1 MRTETDYTKVK
12 PKISGHLRGIT
23 AATTGN
29 KIYISDSDFVYN
41 TLTIRQATSDAD
53 EITVGAAII
62 SSCNFTL
69 WNDSGKFSGWDW
81 TNSAIEL
88 YLEFGNETV
97 YIGSF
102 VIISHTESGNTIKVE
117 ALDWLKVFDSHELG
131 ECKMNWPIDAVDA
144 VNTIL
149 TTGVKNMEVS
159 GLDNAEGIML
169 TDPGDDSMTNRD
181 ALSYIAQCLGRFVI
195 SKTDDE
201 TKKVTLNFG
210 WYDTAN
216 AYDAGTTFSHQLRT
230 DSVKVTGV
238 EVTTGDG
245 KTTEKRGTTTGYV
258 AIISDNPFISSK
270 NIVAIAD
277 RIAASILG
285 LEFRPGDFALLSNVR
300 IEAGDAITISTREE
314 SNIITLA
321 TDVTYKPSQIKE
333 SVIAHA
339 EEADGDLQI
348 KKAAYVRRVINNE
361 LNNPNSDL
369 SKAISGSGGEGGGRT
384 PEEAYADTR
393 PDDWLVMPEPRYDN
407 DIYLLY
413 SAYEGVYSPVLIY
426 AYTSTKAES
435 VKFEIGTSDETG
447 AFVSNI
453 SQTVESDSSA
463 SSKNSVHTWEYNITE
478 DLLSDVLSDGNRQC
492 IIKISATSL
501 TRLDVKAGSPYNG
514 ERYNVDIVEFCGAAS
529 LISDLDMPGSLLY
542 FTLRGENSLQAISST
557 SSSSASLSTL
567 RELLVVRELNTSN
580 FAARGLSSAFSNCYA
595 LISVPKFDAT
605 NATDVSH
612 MFSNCY
618 NLEYFDGLENVSDGI
633 NMYNMFAFCRRLST
647 FPDNIG
653 IEHASNVSN
662 MFYNCESLKTIPDL
676 NIDIATSASQM
687 FYQCYNIETVG
698 NISMKSC
705 TSSAYMFKSCQ
716 NLETI
721 GTIEAGSSIDMSG
734 MFSNCINIKHSP
746 AINFSSATS
755 ISSIFDGCSS
765 MRAVEIDGI
774 SGSASIN
781 AQSFACS
788 NLRSITFK
796 NAETWQGGNITLT
809 TSHLDTAAAVKLFES
824 LPAISTAKY
833 IKLSLSALTDE
844 QKAIAT
850 DKGWTVS

>member
-1 MRTETDYTKVK
+1 MRTEIDYTKVK

-88 YLEFGNETV
+88 YLEFGTENV

-131 ECKMNWPIDAVDA
+131 ECKINWPVDAVSA

-149 TTGVKNMEVS
+149 TTGVKNMEAS
-159 GLDNAEGIML
+159 GLDGLEGISL

-210 WYDTAN
+210 WYDTSN
-216 AYDAGTTFSHQLRT
+216 AYNAGTTFSHQLRT

-245 KTTEKRGTTTGYV
+245 KTTEKRGTSTGYV

-270 NIVAIAD
+270 NIAAIAD
-277 RIAASILG
+277 RIASSILG
-285 LEFRPGDFALLSNVR
+285 LEFRPGDFSLLSNVR
-300 IEAGDAITISTREE
+300 IEAGDAITINTREE

-321 TDVTYKPSQIKE
+321 TEVTYKPSQIKE

-393 PDDWLVMPEPRYDN
+393 PSDWIVMPEPRYDN

-413 SAYEGVYSPVLIY
+413 SAYDGVYSPVCIQ
-426 AYTSTKAES
+426 AYTSTKEES
-435 VKFEIGTSDETG
+435 VKFEIGTSDESG
-447 AFVSNI
+447 NFVSNI

-463 SSKNSVHTWEYNITE
+463 SSVNSIHTWEYNITE
-478 DLLSDVLSDGNRQC
+478 DLLSDVLSDGSRQC
-492 IIKISATSL
+492 IIKISATSI
-501 TRLDVKAGSPYNG
+501 TRLYVESGSTYQG
-514 ERYNVDIVEFCGAAS
+514 ERYNVDIVEFCGSAS
-529 LISDLDMPGSLLY
+529 LLSYLKVPSQLRY
-542 FTLRGENSLQAISST
+542 FTLRGENSMITASG
-557 SSSSASLSTL
+557 SSSASSVLSGL
-567 RELLVVRELNTSN
+567 RDLLVVRELNTSN
-580 FAARGLSSAFSNCYA
+580 FKAEGLRETFSGCYS
-595 LISVPKFDAT
+595 LISVPAFDAT
-605 NATDVSH
+605 NVTNVAR
-612 MFSNCY
+612 MFEHCY
-618 NLEYFDGLENVSDGI
+618 NLEYLGGLDNVSNGI
-633 NMYNMFAFCRRLST
+633 NMYGMFSFCIRLNK
-647 FPDNIG
+647 FPENVG
-653 IEHASNVSN
+653 IEHASDVSN
-662 MFYNCESLKTIPDL
+662 MFYGCESIKTVPDL
-676 NIDIATSASQM
+676 NIDLATTASQM
-687 FYQCYNIETVG
+687 FYLCHNLETVG

-705 TSSAYMFKSCQ
+705 TSATYMFNQCY
-716 NLETI
+716 NLETV
-721 GTIEAGSSIDMSG
+721 GNIETESSINMSN
-734 MFSNCINIKHSP
+734 MFQNCSNLKHSP
-746 AINFSSATS
+746 VINFSSVTD
-755 ISSIFDGCSS
+755 ISSIFNGCSS
-765 MRAVEIDGI
+765 MRIIEIDGI
-774 SGSASIN
+774 SGSASISS
-781 AQSFACS
+781 QSFACA
-788 NLRSITFK
+788 NLRYITFK
-796 NAETWQGGNITLT
+796 NADTWQGGTITLT
-809 TSHLDTAAAVKLFES
+809 TSHLDTDAAVKLFES
-824 LPAISTAKY
+824 LPTITTSKS

-850 DKGWTVS
+850 NKGWTVS

>member
-1 MRTETDYTKVK
+1 MRTEIDYTKVK
-12 PKISGHLRGIT
+12 PRISGHLRGIT

-88 YLEFGNETV
+88 YLEFNSETV

-131 ECKMNWPIDAVDA
+131 ECKMNWPVDA
-144 VNTIL
+144 VTAINTIL
-149 TTGVKNMEVS
+149 TTGVKNMEAS
-159 GLDNAEGIML
+159 GLDGLEGISL
-169 TDPGDDSMTNRD
+169 TDPGDDTMTNRD

-210 WYDTAN
+210 WYDTAS

-238 EVTTGDG
+238 EVTSGDG
-245 KTTEKRGTTTGYV
+245 KTTEKRGTSTGYV

-270 NIVAIAD
+270 NIAAIAD
-277 RIAASILG
+277 RIASSIIG
-285 LEFRPGDFALLSNVR
+285 LEFRPGDFSLLSNVR

-321 TDVTYKPSQIKE
+321 TEVTYKPSQIKE

-384 PEEAYADTR
+384 PEEAYVDTR

-413 SAYEGVYSPVLIY
+413 SAYDGVYSPVRIQ
-426 AYTSTKAES
+426 AYTSTKEET
-435 VKFEIGTSDETG
+435 VKFEIGTSDEAG
-447 AFVSNI
+447 NFVSNI
-453 SQTVESDSSA
+453 SQIIESDSSA
-463 SSKNSVHTWEYNITE
+463 SSVNSVHTWEYNITE
-478 DLLSDVLSDGNRQC
+478 DLLYGILSDGSRQC
-492 IIKISATSL
+492 IIKISSTSL
-501 TRLDVKAGSPYNG
+501 TKLYVESGSTYQG
-514 ERYNVDIVEFCGAAS
+514 ERYNVDIVEFCGSAS
-529 LISDLDMPGSLLY
+529 LLSHLANPSQLRY
-542 FTLRGENSLQAISST
+542 FTLRGENSLESGN
-557 SSSSASLSTL
+557 LSDL
-567 RELLVVRELNTSN
+567 RDLLVVRELNTSN
-580 FAARGLSSAFSNCYA
+580 FKAEGLREAFGGCYS
-595 LISVPKFDAT
+595 LISVPAFDAA
-605 NATDVSH
+605 NATNVAN
-612 MFSNCY
+612 MFRNCY
-618 NLEYFDGLENVSDGI
+618 NLEYFGGLDNIADGI
-633 NMYNMFAFCRRLST
+633 NMYGMFTFCHRLNK
-647 FPDNIG
+647 FPENIG
-653 IEHASNVSN
+653 IEHASDVRN
-662 MFYNCESLKTIPDL
+662 MFYGCESIKTVPDL
-676 NIDIATSASQM
+676 NIDLATTASQM
-687 FYQCYNIETVG
+687 FYLCYNLETVG
-698 NISMKSC
+698 NIIMKSC
-705 TSSAYMFKSCQ
+705 TSATYMFNQCY
-716 NLETI
+716 NLETV
-721 GTIEAGSSIDMSG
+721 GNIETEASINMSN
-734 MFSNCINIKHSP
+734 MFQNCSNLKHSP
-746 AINFSSATS
+746 VINFSSATD
-755 ISSIFDGCSS
+755 ISSIFNNCSS
-765 MRAVEIDGI
+765 MRIVEIDGI
-774 SGSASIN
+774 SGSASISSS
-781 AQSFACS
+781 SFACA
-788 NLRSITFK
+788 NLRVITFK
-796 NAETWQGGNITLT
+796 NADSWQGGNITLT
-809 TSHLDTAAAVKLFES
+809 TSHLDTDAAVKLFES
-824 LPAISTAKY
+824 LPTITTAKS
-833 IKLSLSALTDE
+833 IKLSLSALTAE

-850 DKGWTVS
+850 AKGWTVS

>member
-1 MRTETDYTKVK
+1 MRTEIDYTKVK
-12 PKISGHLRGIT
+12 PRISGHLRGIT

-88 YLEFGNETV
+88 YLEFNSETV

-131 ECKMNWPIDAVDA
+131 ECKMNWPVDSVTA
-144 VNTIL
+144 INTIL
-149 TTGVKNMEVS
+149 TTGVKNMEAS
-159 GLDNAEGIML
+159 GLDGLEGISL
-169 TDPGDDSMTNRD
+169 TDPGDDTMTNRD

-230 DSVKVTGV
+230 DSVRVTGV

-270 NIVAIAD
+270 NIAAIAD
-277 RIAASILG
+277 RIAASVVG

-321 TDVTYKPSQIKE
+321 TEVTYKPSQIKE

-413 SAYEGVYSPVLIY
+413 SAIDGAYSSVQIQ
-426 AYTSTKAES
+426 AYTSATAET
-435 VKFEIGTSDETG
+435 VKFEIGTSDESG
-447 AFVSNI
+447 SFVSNI
-453 SQTVESDSSA
+453 SQTVDQDNPTST
-463 SSKNSVHTWEYNITE
+463 NTVHTWTYDITE
-478 DLLSDVLSDGNRQC
+478 DLLTDVLSDGSRQC

-501 TRLDVKAGSPYNG
+501 TRLLISTSAAYG
-514 ERYNVDIVEFCGAAS
+514 ERYNVDIVEFCGSAS
-529 LISDLDMPGSLLY
+529 ALSRLENPKSLKY
-542 FTLRGENSLQAISST
+542 FTLRGENGLT
-557 SSSSASLSTL
+557 SVSATLSEL
-567 RELLVVRELNTSN
+567 RDLLVVRELNTSN
-580 FAARGLSSAFSNCYA
+580 VTAEGLRSAFSKCYS
-595 LISVPKFDAT
+595 LISVPRLDAK
-605 NATDVSH
+605 NATSVVR
-612 MFSNCY
+612 MFENCF
-618 NLEYFDGLENVSDGI
+618 NLEYFGGLDNVSDGI
-633 NMYNMFAFCRRLST
+633 NMYGMFLFCHWLNT
-647 FPDNIG
+647 FPVDIG
-653 IEHASNVSN
+653 IEHASDVSN
-662 MFYNCESLKTIPDL
+662 MFYGCERLKNVPDL
-676 NIDIATSASQM
+676 NIDLVTSASQT
-687 FYQCYNIETVG
+687 FYNCFNLETVG
-698 NISMKSC
+698 NISMRAC
-705 TSSAYMFKSCQ
+705 TSATYMFSSCL
-716 NLETI
+716 NLENV
-721 GTIEAGSSIDMSG
+721 GTITTEAAIDMSN
-734 MFSNCINIKHSP
+734 MFENCRNLKKSP
-746 AINFSSATS
+746 SINFSSATS
-755 ISSIFDGCSS
+755 ISSIFNNCSS
-765 MRAVEIDGI
+765 MRSIEVDGI
-774 SGSASIN
+774 SGSASVSS
-781 AQSFACS
+781 QSFACET
-788 NLRSITFK
+788 LRYITFK
-796 NAETWQGGNITLT
+796 NADTWQGANITLT
-809 TSHLDTAAAVKLFES
+809 TSRLDTKAAVKLFES
-824 LPAISTAKY
+824 LPTISTSRAV
-833 IKLSLSALTDE
+833 KLNLSALTAE

-850 DKGWTVS
+850 AKGWTVS

>member
-1 MRTETDYTKVK
+1 MRTEIDYTKVK
-12 PKISGHLRGIT
+12 PRISGHLRGIT

-88 YLEFGNETV
+88 YLEFNADTV

-131 ECKMNWPIDAVDA
+131 ECKMNWPVDAVAA
-144 VNTIL
+144 VNTII
-149 TTGVKNMEVS
+149 TTGVKNMEAS
-159 GLDNAEGIML
+159 GLDGLEGIML

-238 EVTTGDG
+238 EVTSGDG
-245 KTTEKRGTTTGYV
+245 KTTEKRGVSTGYV

-270 NIVAIAD
+270 NIAAIAD
-277 RIAASILG
+277 RIAASIVG

-300 IEAGDAITISTREE
+300 IEAGDAITISTRDE

-321 TDVTYKPSQIKE
+321 TEVTYKPSQIKE

-413 SAYEGVYSPVLIY
+413 SAYDGVYSTVRIQ
-426 AYTSTKAES
+426 AYTSTKEES
-435 VKFEIGTSDETG
+435 VKFEIGTSDEAG
-447 AFVSNI
+447 NFVSNI
-453 SQTVESDSSA
+453 SQTVESDRSA
-463 SSKNSVHTWEYNITE
+463 SDVNSVHTWEYNISE
-478 DLLSDVLSDGNRQC
+478 DLLSNVLSDGSRQC

-501 TRLDVKAGSPYNG
+501 TRLYVESGSTYQG
-514 ERYNVDIVEFCGAAS
+514 ERYNVDIVEFCGSAS
-529 LISDLDMPGSLLY
+529 LLSLLSNPSQLRY
-542 FTLRGENSLQAISST
+542 FTLRGENSLESIA
-557 SSSSASLSTL
+557 LGNL
-567 RELLVVRELNTSN
+567 RDLLVVRELNTSN
-580 FAARGLSSAFSNCYA
+580 FKAEGLREAFSGCYS
-595 LISVPKFDAT
+595 LISVPAFDAANVT
-605 NATDVSH
+605 NVAN
-612 MFSNCY
+612 MFANCY
-618 NLEYFDGLENVSDGI
+618 NLEYFGGLDNVSDGI
-633 NMYNMFAFCRRLST
+633 NMYGMFTFCLRLNK
-647 FPDNIG
+647 FPENIG

-662 MFYNCESLKTIPDL
+662 MFYGCENIKTVPDL
-676 NIDIATSASQM
+676 NIDLATTASQM
-687 FYQCYNIETVG
+687 FYLCYNLETVG

-705 TSSAYMFKSCQ
+705 TSATYMFNQCY

-721 GTIEAGSSIDMSG
+721 GNIETEASINMSDM
-734 MFSNCINIKHSP
+734 FQNCSNLKHSP
-746 AINFSSATS
+746 AINFSSATD
-755 ISSIFDGCSS
+755 ISAIFNNCSS
-765 MRAVEIDGI
+765 MRIIEIDGI

-781 AQSFACS
+781 SQSFNCA
-788 NLRSITFK
+788 NLRVITFK
-796 NAETWQGGNITLT
+796 NADTWAGGTITLT
-809 TSHLDTAAAVKLFES
+809 TSHLDTDAAVKLFES
-824 LPAISTAKY
+824 LPTISTSKA

-850 DKGWTVS
+850 GKGWTVS